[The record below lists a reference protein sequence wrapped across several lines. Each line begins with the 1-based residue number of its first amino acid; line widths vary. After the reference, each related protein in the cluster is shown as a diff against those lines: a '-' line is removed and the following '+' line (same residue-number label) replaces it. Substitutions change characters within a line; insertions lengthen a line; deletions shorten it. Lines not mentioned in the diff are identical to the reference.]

1 MPSSQCAHTAPRFVA
16 ALVGA
21 IALLVGVGRVRAEAR
36 PVWGVEWNSPQRA
49 AASLGLLL
57 GDAHGDGFDL
67 GRNLWLVQVQPGQGG
82 GRVSVG
88 FAPFAAGSSGLV
100 FAGVAVKATL
110 LRTWGSPLG
119 VPPDQTYAGAQ
130 LDVAWVVK
138 GSVGVLKR
146 VSGARGSDTVVSW
159 SVGFGL

>member
-1 MPSSQCAHTAPRFVA
+1 MPISQRAHTGPRFVA
-16 ALVGA
+16 ALVSA
-21 IALLVGVGRVRAEAR
+21 IATLAGAGRAQAEAR
-36 PVWGVEWNSPQRA
+36 PVWGIEWNSPQRA
-49 AASLGLLL
+49 AASFGLLL

-67 GRNLWLVQVQPGQGG
+67 GRNLWLVQVQPGIGG

-110 LRTWGSPLG
+110 LRTWGSPTG
-119 VPPDQTYAGAQ
+119 APPDHTYAGAQ
-130 LDVAWVVK
+130 VDVAWVVK
-138 GSVGVLKR
+138 GSIGVLKR
-146 VSGARGSDTVVSW
+146 VSGARGSHTVVTW